1 MKHVDIF
8 ITHNMTGM
16 KAERAAY
23 VYVISAGTS
32 KGEATYTGFGVQQD
46 ATVNRINLAAL
57 KSALEHFHSPAEITV
72 YTDSSTSAGA
82 FNCGNLKAWENNGF
96 QTAKKK
102 PLANADLWR
111 ETADLAGRHLV
122 NAVLTRRHQYTDW
135 AEKELERKYG
145 KP

>member
-57 KSALEHFHSPAEITV
+57 NQRWSISTVLQKSRFIQILLPLQAHLIV
-72 YTDSSTSAGA
+72 GTS
-82 FNCGNLKAWENNGF
+82 
-96 QTAKKK
+96 K
-102 PLANADLWR
+102 P
-111 ETADLAGRHLV
+111 
-122 NAVLTRRHQYTDW
+122 
-135 AEKELERKYG
+135 G
-145 KP
+145 KIMVFKLPK